1 MLKKILPFLIG
12 SIIVGCGSSEENNDS
27 NIDSGNNTPIIEN
40 GEKLLKKLLI
50 TNNTTPVTIYA
61 QMDVED
67 KYIEHAAN
75 ILSGYLDNNN
85 DGNWDNLAVT
95 NELEDEEAVLFL
107 AKTEDSADLDF
118 VMSLPEEYR
127 EILMSDSSQILYENE
142 MIICSDD
149 YQNCFSDSGDGRD
162 ASYEEILHL
171 ITHVG
176 YSEELPLIF
185 SEEYSD
191 ASVIAVSMDLA
202 RNDTARELERPHP
215 INGWEYTND
224 AWYKYTDRTCDY
236 DCMVT
241 EYTYWT
247 IFSALGGMEHLKDIS
262 MYSEEYKCLSTT
274 EFKTGGTCEHDT
286 GIVSLY
292 GAGAHIRSDNKLD
305 PNLNPYN
312 LPTQLPVGDYKINGT
327 HTPWNIEFVYD

>member
-1 MLKKILPFLIG
+1 MKG
-12 SIIVGCGSSEENNDS
+12 
-27 NIDSGNNTPIIEN
+27 
-40 GEKLLKKLLI
+40 
-50 TNNTTPVTIYA
+50 
-61 QMDVED
+61 
-67 KYIEHAAN
+67 
-75 ILSGYLDNNN
+75 
-85 DGNWDNLAVT
+85 
-95 NELEDEEAVLFL
+95 AVLFL
-107 AKTEDSADLDF
+107 AKTEDSVDLNF
-118 VMSLPEEYR
+118 VNSLPEEYR
-127 EILMSDSSQILYENE
+127 EILMSDSSQILYESE

-149 YQNCFSDSGDGRD
+149 YNNCFSNSSDGRD

-176 YSEELPLIF
+176 YAEELPLIF

-191 ASVIAVSMDLA
+191 ASSIAISMDLA
-202 RNDTARELERPHP
+202 RDDIARELEKPSL
-215 INGWEYTND
+215 INGWDYTGHEN
-224 AWYKYTDRTCDY
+224 AWYKYTDNTCDY
-236 DCMVT
+236 NCMVT

-247 IFSALGGMEHLKDIS
+247 IFSALGGMEHLKDVL

-274 EFKTGGTCEHDT
+274 EFKIGGVCEHDT

-292 GAGAHIRSDNKLD
+292 GSGAHIGSDNKLD